1 MKKQEQVQR
10 LKETLYVTLGAFI
23 LAISVNLIFLP
34 NQIVAGGA
42 SGLSIVLN
50 ELFGWNV
57 ALTLYAINIP
67 LLILCFLLLGKD
79 VGLKTIYGSLI
90 NPFFIAITGSL
101 PPLTNNIFLATL
113 YGGVLTGIG
122 LGLVFRGNASTGGSA
137 IISQIVNKYFKISLG
152 VSVFVVDGFV
162 IATALLVFTKDTVLF
177 SLISLFIIG
186 RVIDRVQVGVLRSK
200 NLFIISDKYE
210 AIHQIFIKELDKGVT
225 LLPIEGG
232 YTQKQGKIIMTV
244 IPEKEFMAIKE
255 AILAIDET
263 AFFVALDAS
272 EVNGRGFSVKRMMED
287 YSVEI

>member
-101 PPLTNNIFLATL
+101 PPLTNSIFLATL

-162 IATALLVFTKDTVLF
+162 IATALFVFTKDTVLF

-210 AIHQIFIKELDKGVT
+210 AIHQMFIKELDKGVT

>member
-1 MKKQEQVQR
+1 MKKQEQVKR
-10 LKETLYVTLGAFI
+10 LKESLYVTLGAFI

-67 LLILCFLLLGKD
+67 LLMLCFLLLGKD

-162 IATALLVFTKDTVLF
+162 IATALFVFTKDTVLF

>member
-79 VGLKTIYGSLI
+79 VGFKTIYGSLI

-162 IATALLVFTKDTVLF
+162 IATALFVFTKDTVLF

-210 AIHQIFIKELDKGVT
+210 AIHQMFIKELDKGVT

-255 AILAIDET
+255 AILAIDEI

>member
-1 MKKQEQVQR
+1 MKKQEQVKR

-79 VGLKTIYGSLI
+79 VGFKTIYGSLI

-162 IATALLVFTKDTVLF
+162 IATALFVFTKDTVLF

-200 NLFIISDKYE
+200 NLFIISEKYE
-210 AIHQIFIKELDKGVT
+210 AIHQMFIKELDKGVT

>member
-1 MKKQEQVQR
+1 MKKQELVQR

-79 VGLKTIYGSLI
+79 VGFKTIYGSLI

-162 IATALLVFTKDTVLF
+162 IATALFVFTKDTVLF
-177 SLISLFIIG
+177 SLI
-186 RVIDRVQVGVLRSK
+186 
-200 NLFIISDKYE
+200 
-210 AIHQIFIKELDKGVT
+210 
-225 LLPIEGG
+225 
-232 YTQKQGKIIMTV
+232 
-244 IPEKEFMAIKE
+244 
-255 AILAIDET
+255 
-263 AFFVALDAS
+263 
-272 EVNGRGFSVKRMMED
+272 
-287 YSVEI
+287 

>member
-1 MKKQEQVQR
+1 MKKQEQVKR

-162 IATALLVFTKDTVLF
+162 IATALFVFTKDTVLF

-210 AIHQIFIKELDKGVT
+210 AIHQMFIKELDKGVT

>member
-79 VGLKTIYGSLI
+79 VGFKTIYGSLI

-101 PPLTNNIFLATL
+101 PPLTNSIFLATL

-162 IATALLVFTKDTVLF
+162 IATALFVFTKDTVLF

-200 NLFIISDKYE
+200 NLFIISEKYE
-210 AIHQIFIKELDKGVT
+210 AIHQMFIKELDKGVT

>member
-1 MKKQEQVQR
+1 MGV
-10 LKETLYVTLGAFI
+10 LYVTLGAFI

-79 VGLKTIYGSLI
+79 VGFKTIYGSLI

-162 IATALLVFTKDTVLF
+162 IATALFVFTKDTVLF

-200 NLFIISDKYE
+200 NLFIISEKYE
-210 AIHQIFIKELDKGVT
+210 AIHQMFIKELDKGVT

>member
-10 LKETLYVTLGAFI
+10 LKETLYVTVGAFI

-79 VGLKTIYGSLI
+79 VGFKTIYGSLI

-162 IATALLVFTKDTVLF
+162 IATALFVFTKDTVLF

-210 AIHQIFIKELDKGVT
+210 AIHQMFIKELDKGVT

>member
-162 IATALLVFTKDTVLF
+162 IATALFVFTKDTVLF

-200 NLFIISDKYE
+200 NLFIISEKYE
-210 AIHQIFIKELDKGVT
+210 AIHQMFIKELDKGVT

>member
-1 MKKQEQVQR
+1 MKKQEQLQR
-10 LKETLYVTLGAFI
+10 LKETLYVTIGAFI

-79 VGLKTIYGSLI
+79 IGLKTIYGSLI

-162 IATALLVFTKDTVLF
+162 IATALFVFTKDTVLF

-210 AIHQIFIKELDKGVT
+210 AIHQMFIKELDKGVT

-244 IPEKEFMAIKE
+244 IPEKEFMAIKD
-255 AILAIDET
+255 AILAIDQT

>member
-79 VGLKTIYGSLI
+79 VGFKTIYGSLI

-137 IISQIVNKYFKISLG
+137 IISQIVTKYFKISLG

-177 SLISLFIIG
+177 SLIILFIIG

-210 AIHQIFIKELDKGVT
+210 AIHQIYIKELDKGVT

>member
-1 MKKQEQVQR
+1 MKKQEQVKR

-79 VGLKTIYGSLI
+79 VGFKTIYGSLI

-200 NLFIISDKYE
+200 NLFIISEKYE
-210 AIHQIFIKELDKGVT
+210 AIHQMFIKELDKGVT

>member
-1 MKKQEQVQR
+1 MKKQEQVKR

-162 IATALLVFTKDTVLF
+162 IATALFVFTKDTVLF

>member
-79 VGLKTIYGSLI
+79 VGFKTIYGSLI

-137 IISQIVNKYFKISLG
+137 IISQIVNKYFKISLV

-210 AIHQIFIKELDKGVT
+210 AIHQMFIKELDKGVT

>member
-1 MKKQEQVQR
+1 MKKQEQVKR

-79 VGLKTIYGSLI
+79 VGFKTIYGSLI

-162 IATALLVFTKDTVLF
+162 IATALFVFTKDTVLF

-210 AIHQIFIKELDKGVT
+210 AIHQMFIKELDKGVT

>member
-79 VGLKTIYGSLI
+79 VGFKTIYGSLI

-162 IATALLVFTKDTVLF
+162 IATALFVFTKDTVLF

-210 AIHQIFIKELDKGVT
+210 AIHQMFIKELDKGVT

>member
-1 MKKQEQVQR
+1 M
-10 LKETLYVTLGAFI
+10 
-23 LAISVNLIFLP
+23 
-34 NQIVAGGA
+34 
-42 SGLSIVLN
+42 
-50 ELFGWNV
+50 
-57 ALTLYAINIP
+57 
-67 LLILCFLLLGKD
+67 
-79 VGLKTIYGSLI
+79 
-90 NPFFIAITGSL
+90 
-101 PPLTNNIFLATL
+101 
-113 YGGVLTGIG
+113 LTGIG

-162 IATALLVFTKDTVLF
+162 IATALFVFTKDTVLF

-210 AIHQIFIKELDKGVT
+210 AIHQMFIKELDKGVT

>member
-1 MKKQEQVQR
+1 MKKQDQVQR

-79 VGLKTIYGSLI
+79 VGFKTIYGSLI

-162 IATALLVFTKDTVLF
+162 IATALFVFTKDTVLF

-210 AIHQIFIKELDKGVT
+210 AIHQMFIKELDKGVT

>member
-1 MKKQEQVQR
+1 MKKQELVQR

-162 IATALLVFTKDTVLF
+162 IATALFVFTKDTVLF

-210 AIHQIFIKELDKGVT
+210 AIHQMFIKELDKGVT

>member
-79 VGLKTIYGSLI
+79 VGFKTIYGSLI

-162 IATALLVFTKDTVLF
+162 IATALFVFTKDTVLF

-200 NLFIISDKYE
+200 NLFIISEKYE
-210 AIHQIFIKELDKGVT
+210 AIHQMFIKELDKGVT

>member
-67 LLILCFLLLGKD
+67 LLMLCFLLLGKD

-162 IATALLVFTKDTVLF
+162 IATALFVFTKDTVLF

-210 AIHQIFIKELDKGVT
+210 AIHQMFIKELDKGVT

>member
-67 LLILCFLLLGKD
+67 LLMLCFLLLGKD

-162 IATALLVFTKDTVLF
+162 IATALFVFTKDTVLF

>member
-210 AIHQIFIKELDKGVT
+210 AIHQMFIKELDKGVT

>member
-10 LKETLYVTLGAFI
+10 LKETLYVTVGAFI

-101 PPLTNNIFLATL
+101 PPLTNSIFLATL

-210 AIHQIFIKELDKGVT
+210 AIHQMFIKELDKGVT

>member
-67 LLILCFLLLGKD
+67 LLSLCFLLLGKD
-79 VGLKTIYGSLI
+79 VGFKTIYGSLI

-210 AIHQIFIKELDKGVT
+210 AIHQMFIKELDKGVT

>member
-162 IATALLVFTKDTVLF
+162 IATALFVFTKDTVLF

-210 AIHQIFIKELDKGVT
+210 AIHQMFIKELDKGVT

-255 AILAIDET
+255 AILAIDEI

>member
-1 MKKQEQVQR
+1 MKKEQKMQR
-10 LKETLYVTLGAFI
+10 LQDTIYVTLGAFI
-23 LAISVNLIFLP
+23 LAMSVNLVFLP

-67 LLILCFLLLGKD
+67 LLILCFLLLGKE

-90 NPFFIAITGSL
+90 NPFFIAITASL
-101 PPLTNNIFLATL
+101 PPLTNNIFLAAL
-113 YGGVLTGIG
+113 YGGVLTGVG

-137 IISQIVNKYFKISLG
+137 IISQIVNKYFNISLG
-152 VSVFVVDGFV
+152 VSVFVVDGIV
-162 IATALLVFTKDTVLF
+162 IATAFFAFTQDAVLF

-186 RVIDRVQVGVLRSK
+186 RVVDRIQVGVLRSK
-200 NLFIISDKYE
+200 NLFIISEKYE
-210 AIHQIFIKELDKGVT
+210 DIHQMFIKELDKGVT

-232 YTQKQGKIIMTV
+232 YTQKKGKIIMTV

-255 AILAIDET
+255 AILTIDET

-272 EVNGRGFSVKRMMED
+272 EVNGRGFSLKRMMEE
-287 YSVEI
+287 YSVEL

>member
-1 MKKQEQVQR
+1 M
-10 LKETLYVTLGAFI
+10 
-23 LAISVNLIFLP
+23 
-34 NQIVAGGA
+34 
-42 SGLSIVLN
+42 LN

-162 IATALLVFTKDTVLF
+162 IATALFVFTKDTVLF

>member
-162 IATALLVFTKDTVLF
+162 IATALFVFTKDTVLF

-255 AILAIDET
+255 AILAIDEI

>member
-79 VGLKTIYGSLI
+79 VGFKTIYGSLI

-210 AIHQIFIKELDKGVT
+210 AIHQMFIKELDKGVT

>member
-1 MKKQEQVQR
+1 MKKQEQVKR

-101 PPLTNNIFLATL
+101 PPLTNSIFLATL

-162 IATALLVFTKDTVLF
+162 IATALFVFTKDTVLF

-210 AIHQIFIKELDKGVT
+210 AIHQMFIKELDKGVT

>member
-1 MKKQEQVQR
+1 LKKQEQVQR

-162 IATALLVFTKDTVLF
+162 IATALFVFTKDTVLF

-210 AIHQIFIKELDKGVT
+210 AIHQMFIKELDKGVT

>member
-1 MKKQEQVQR
+1 MKKQEQVKR
-10 LKETLYVTLGAFI
+10 LKESLYVTLGAFI

-162 IATALLVFTKDTVLF
+162 IATALFVFTKDTVLF

>member
-34 NQIVAGGA
+34 TQSVAGGA

-162 IATALLVFTKDTVLF
+162 IATALFVFTKDTVLF

>member
-1 MKKQEQVQR
+1 MKKQEQVKR

-67 LLILCFLLLGKD
+67 LLMLCFLLLGKD

-101 PPLTNNIFLATL
+101 PPLTNIFLATL

-162 IATALLVFTKDTVLF
+162 IATALFVFTKDTVLF

>member
-162 IATALLVFTKDTVLF
+162 IATALFVFTKDTVLF